1 MKFVLKIATFGKLQ
15 TVSGNPTAL
24 TAIGTMTDRR

>member
-15 TVSGNPTAL
+15 TVVGKFEFSRKVVTL
-24 TAIGTMTDRR
+24 

>member
-15 TVSGNPTAL
+15 TVSRNA
-24 TAIGTMTDRR
+24 TDTLQTSTVKQK